1 MAQPA
6 NLYERATA
14 ALAVTIGIAAAFS
27 SLSPRASVVLL
38 IIVGLTASAVCWPRA
53 RALLDH
59 GMKSPIIIAGAV
71 LITYLVWSAGWA
83 LDQSAALSK
92 SAGLA
97 VIAVLA
103 AIAFAGI
110 QQLDASATR
119 RAAKIFLFGAAA
131 GAAFV
136 TIEFASGQAITRAL
150 FNMLPILRPE
160 VGKDVAV
167 DGDRVVQIARYE
179 LNRNVAMLVL
189 LLWPSLA
196 VLLQGRERWRIWVGA
211 AAVALTVL
219 LAFSSEHESS
229 MIAIGVSTVVMGLA
243 LWRRRLVGYAMMVAW
258 CLAFLLVIPASLLA
272 YQKAELHHAPWLP
285 TTAQARIIIWG
296 YTAEQVA
303 KNPILG
309 IGVRST
315 RVLDADLSPTAERAE
330 GDVFARRPGR
340 HAHNLF
346 LQSWFELG
354 LIGVVLVMGFGVL
367 ILRRLVNLPN
377 ELQPFACALFAAFMV
392 IACFAWGMWQTW
404 LLAAY
409 ALSALYLALAAHL
422 HAWNREK
429 HTA

>member
-6 NLYERATA
+6 NLHERATA
-14 ALAVTIGIAAAFS
+14 ALAVSIGIAAAIS

-38 IIVGLTASAVCWPRA
+38 IIVGLAASAVCWPRA
-53 RALLDH
+53 RTLLDL
-59 GMKSPIIIAGAV
+59 GMSSPIMIAGAM

-92 SAGLA
+92 STGLA
-97 VIAVLA
+97 VIAALA

-110 QQLDASATR
+110 QQLDDAATR
-119 RAAKIFLFGAAA
+119 RAAKIFLVGAAA
-131 GAAFV
+131 GAVFV

-150 FNMLPILRPE
+150 FNLLPMLRPE
-160 VGKDVAV
+160 AGKDIVV
-167 DGDRVVQIARYE
+167 DGGRVVQIARYE
-179 LNRNVAMLVL
+179 LNRNMAVLVL
-189 LLWPSLA
+189 LLWPALA
-196 VLLQGRERWRIWVGA
+196 VLLQGGERWRLWVGA
-211 AAVALTVL
+211 AAVALTAL
-219 LAFSSEHESS
+219 LAFSSDHESS
-229 MIAIGVSTVVMGLA
+229 MIAIGVSTIVMGLA
-243 LWRRRLVGYAMMVAW
+243 LWRGQMVGYALMVAW

-303 KNPILG
+303 KNPIFG

-315 RVLDADLSPTAERAE
+315 RVLDTDLLPTAERVE

-377 ELQPFACALFAAFMV
+377 ELRPFACALFAAFMV

-409 ALSALYLALAAHL
+409 ALSALYLTLAAHL
-422 HAWNREK
+422 HASNRGK
-429 HTA
+429 DTA